1 MLLLFLEGEK
11 TSQQRQQQVQKRK
24 RGSGVCVC
32 VCVERKELR
41 PGDWVGVFCL
51 LLLCQPDMF
60 CNGAQRER
68 KRGGRGGGAESEGHN
83 RNDKRLLWSSV
94 VAQTMFA
101 RKRQEASNKTNRT
114 KTSMGLVG
122 R

>member
-1 MLLLFLEGEK
+1 M
-11 TSQQRQQQVQKRK
+11 
-24 RGSGVCVC
+24 
-32 VCVERKELR
+32 ERKESR

-60 CNGAQRER
+60 CNRAQRER
-68 KRGGRGGGAESEGHN
+68 KRESWGGESEGHN

-101 RKRQEASNKTNRT
+101 RKRQAANNKTNRT

>member
-32 VCVERKELR
+32 GAKGITSWGLGGCFLFIIVVPTRHVLQSRSKREEERE
-41 PGDWVGVFCL
+41 
-51 LLLCQPDMF
+51 
-60 CNGAQRER
+60 
-68 KRGGRGGGAESEGHN
+68 GGGESEGHN

-101 RKRQEASNKTNRT
+101 RKRQAANNKTNRT